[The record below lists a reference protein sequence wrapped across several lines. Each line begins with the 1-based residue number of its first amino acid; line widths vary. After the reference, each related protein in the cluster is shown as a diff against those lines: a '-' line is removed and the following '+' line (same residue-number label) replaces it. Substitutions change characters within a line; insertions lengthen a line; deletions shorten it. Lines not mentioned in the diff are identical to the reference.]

1 MSVIVKKAMAF
12 CIMLI
17 VIISISACGT
27 DTSMVEDIENKQ
39 DSSTV
44 QNTSEIESE
53 LKNNDGKSETDA
65 EKVETNE
72 TNETAEATESKEATE
87 DSNSIDIDLTVLSST
102 MIYSEVYNM
111 MSNPDEYLGKTIK
124 IIGQYNA
131 SQLDGTEKYYHFVV
145 ISDATACCQNGIEFI
160 WDDNSHVYPDEYPEN
175 NAVIEIVGVF
185 SSYEESGSTYYYLK
199 TDGITK

>member
-44 QNTSEIESE
+44 QSTSETESE
-53 LKNNDGKSETDA
+53 LKNNDGKSETDV
-65 EKVETNE
+65 EEVETNE
-72 TNETAEATESKEATE
+72 TDETTE
-87 DSNSIDIDLTVLSST
+87 DNNSIDIDLAVLSST
-102 MIYSEVYNM
+102 MVYSEVYNM

-131 SQLDGTEKYYHFVV
+131 IQLDGTEKYYHFVV

-175 NAVIEIVGVF
+175 NAVIEIVGVL